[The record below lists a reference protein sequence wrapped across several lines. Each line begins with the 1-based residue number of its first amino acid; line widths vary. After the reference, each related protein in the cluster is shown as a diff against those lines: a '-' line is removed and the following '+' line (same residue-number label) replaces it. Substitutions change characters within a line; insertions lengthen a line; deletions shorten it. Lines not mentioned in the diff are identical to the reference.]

1 MKQVFSRLDLDKGY
15 YQVPVLLGLFSLIF
29 AVWVNGTNFGGFAYS
44 HDLGKIS
51 LDIPHALVDL
61 HLVDMANC
69 FVLLTAGMNI
79 SRCLYIC
86 IACDVCA
93 LAGSLRMK

>member
-61 HLVDMANC
+61 HLVD
-69 FVLLTAGMNI
+69 VVSLLFCVVN
-79 SRCLYIC
+79 SRNEQVRLNY
-86 IACDVCA
+86 V
-93 LAGSLRMK
+93 GKQPEKF

>member
-1 MKQVFSRLDLDKGY
+1 MAGSAHVSSLNNVLHAILRLWLAVAAAAYLRDL
-15 YQVPVLLGLFSLIF
+15 L
-29 AVWVNGTNFGGFAYS
+29 
-44 HDLGKIS
+44 
-51 LDIPHALVDL
+51 HALVDL
-61 HLVDMANC
+61 HLVDMADC

>member
-61 HLVDMANC
+61 HLVDVAG
-69 FVLLTAGMNI
+69 LLLLVVN
-79 SRCLYIC
+79 SRN
-86 IACDVCA
+86 
-93 LAGSLRMK
+93 